1 MTATYTQCRLRSD
14 EDEIDTRWI
23 PTPLA
28 VVGKR
33 VVVKAT
39 GKEWTVTERGATW
52 PEERVLDYERD
63 YISMPTVSDA
73 FRDRHGERILP
84 VKPH

>member
-14 EDEIDTRWI
+14 EDESDMRWI

-39 GKEWTVTERGATW
+39 GKEWTVAERGETW
-52 PEERVLDYERD
+52 PEKRVLDYERD
-63 YISMPTVSDA
+63 YVAMPTVTDA
-73 FRDRHGERILP
+73 FRNKAGERILP